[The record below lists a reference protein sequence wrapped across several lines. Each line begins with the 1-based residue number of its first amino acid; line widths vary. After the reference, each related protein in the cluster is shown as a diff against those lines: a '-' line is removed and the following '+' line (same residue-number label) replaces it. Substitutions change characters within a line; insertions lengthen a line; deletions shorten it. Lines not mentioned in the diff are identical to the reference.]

1 MADINFYGHWFPELP
16 KNKKQPQQ
24 TQPPRPPVTVEPP
37 SFERDAA
44 RWFPTERPSA
54 ARWTPPV
61 DEHDVD
67 LSTMSPIRQVNAP
80 EQLPGFNP
88 ATMSAMRQ
96 INDMGAPSI
105 ETTTEAPPVPGV
117 RNAAAIPP
125 LAAPWINAAQNIWGA
140 LPELGEA
147 LKQAA
152 PTALR
157 RADAALNEAYERP
170 ATYGLIDQLFTGS
183 KEAQAKVPTDPRTF
197 AEEWQ
202 VAKSKGL
209 GGGLLYGAAREQDV
223 TTAPLLGY
231 IWQDSNPTGYGEKVA
246 QYKERRAELQR
257 KIMEATSQIGGGRA
271 SIGVPEIAAM
281 RQELANLDRDMRT
294 GFFNRSMEGIRQ
306 QGAPLGQGR
315 AAYNAWNQER
325 AARLWEGFKNL
336 THEQKVSARET
347 YREQSPMAFQFL
359 VDWVFDPLMALDVL
373 DEVNTIR
380 RINKAMDLTG
390 PAMTGGRGVQRV
402 LTLEEIGEE
411 TSKAQKRAV
420 SLLGRITPWQP
431 TPESLAHAHVIQ
443 SADTVTRISEAAR
456 DAATNN
462 PDLIARLAADPD
474 DNPMTAILRRFLADP
489 DDADI
494 VELTGGFSQSRQ
506 AKRTVI
512 LMREM
517 FGTVDEGTVAKMTAA
532 RAKAMS
538 KLDDLDGIL
547 KTRLAT
553 LDDLKAKGVTGSKLA
568 KAETAANKAQQALV
582 EAKEMVDKLPAA
594 PKSGDVDFDKLQKI
608 IEESKGDDIAA
619 VSALAQQYESAA
631 KRLYAEPVTKEV
643 NGMKVTEY
651 KYPSQRSALRK
662 WRGNISNAVS
672 IMFLGTNPGY
682 AFRNAAN
689 NLFTAVVDGVSP
701 IMRADSLRELW
712 TRWGPAPWQTK
723 QGLGQ
728 AGDFWKSREA
738 AREYVTSISKPM
750 QLRDVF
756 RAIEMGTIKDRLS
769 TTLQVG
775 QNFERYAS
783 ERIMAHHVRNYW
795 QQVWPVTVRRLT
807 KELEAQGFTKA
818 QVQYLQRRLD
828 PCMNPQEVRDEIE
841 KIIGGPG
848 AGAPPAA
855 RPQAPAPQ
863 APAPQA
869 PSPAPVTP
877 APVPAP
883 TKPQPKAAEGT
894 VAPSPAAVTPPDS
907 RLTVP
912 EDVREE
918 AMKAG
923 GPEAVEA
930 VDEVVSA
937 ARTPEEAVARLTVR
951 EAEMNGNAELSAAVE
966 ELRADTLDI
975 MESETVTA
983 DDLNAYLDKSVA
995 IVRKAQEVD
1004 DALMATTFEVQRGL
1018 DEFARNELW
1027 RETRAARRRNRLT
1040 VMQELDDLDME
1051 LMPDLGFDDEA
1062 IVRQHNYR
1070 AYVADTWE
1078 KSDKL
1083 VNDYWRA
1090 KQDAFFA
1097 AGAST
1102 SDIWADVN
1110 KQRRVLWN
1118 AMHERQKNRVLEF
1131 NEDVKRATGRI
1142 ASGQVPPKGPPS
1154 PPAGPTSPAPT
1165 VSPFGESAPAPADE
1179 TSALKGVGEGIAQG
1193 ARNKADEYARRILDG
1208 EPEEEVLQGQGPAMR
1223 ANVQQRMAELEPPPT
1238 AAPPDDADL
1247 LPQLRSLTGKE
1258 MDALW
1263 KRMSDYKTAGAG
1275 RPRPVE
1281 SLTPKEKTATINA
1294 ALELAGEEAGQFTT
1308 PDLRNLSREQYNKV
1322 WDYLGRTKKYND
1334 GALAELRGKKR
1345 AVTQGNAVAEPKL
1358 EKPKG
1363 KPYEPPTVVDFR
1375 PATPGDYW
1383 DFRIRAPGI
1392 TGRDTQSY
1400 GIKAN
1405 RPYDLRFK
1413 VVDLDDLNVSHDDAF
1428 RINERFPKE
1437 LQPRD
1442 RTAQASKS
1450 QVDEIVATFN
1460 PDWLLVDHRFVEDG
1474 PMVVTKENV
1483 VLAGNGRSLA
1493 LRYIRDHEPQ
1503 KLAAYRNMLQDR
1515 AAQFGI
1521 DPASF
1526 VTMKNPVLVRELDD
1540 EGIDLVQF
1548 ARESNEKRQ
1557 LAASAA
1563 EDAINDV
1570 DRITDQRIAYLAIG
1584 DNQSVDGALLSPS
1597 NKGVVNEFIESFPV
1611 AQRGSLIDKE
1621 GNLSAAGRERLKNAL
1636 LAKTF
1641 QSDIGKRLAAIFI
1654 DSADPG
1660 IKTIE
1665 AGVYGALGK
1674 LSKVES
1680 AIRSGAK
1687 ASEYSIEADIASAV
1701 EMLAR
1706 LRQQG
1711 FTVREY
1717 LHPDQ
1722 IGTLVTMHESEL
1734 TELQEQLLEHLDYI
1748 SRRQKMVR
1756 EFLQEYADTVMG
1768 DTPNMQQMNMFG
1780 EVELPTDREGIVNGI
1795 ILKQQQQIADE
1806 AAKRAGVEPTPIT
1819 VTASDRPV
1827 EAGFGKPDLAEA
1839 VPAAAEPEA
1848 EVTAPAPDW
1857 LTKPAPEAPRVELPT
1872 LTAAPEPEAAPTPR
1886 RPYESPAVTWENE
1899 PGKMPPS
1906 YAPYA
1911 PEAPRVAPEPGQ
1923 VSAQNVPPAA
1933 AAPEP
1938 PPDPSVLVTGGRGAQ
1953 LPDKPKA
1960 VSLRAG
1966 DRFGDGPFPWTFQ
1979 GVFNGKPKAYSSANG
1994 TRIWDDVASFEQEM
2008 GRKIDPAEHTESVA
2022 TTPIRG
2028 KKGMPPEQQQAIEYE
2043 KSLGPEGRKA
2053 WKQWQKN
2060 MGNIGPGDRD
2070 WEEAQSWFN
2079 TLYNGGKTHRAPAF
2093 KSGGLPLDADERRA
2107 IDAGKMD
2114 GPVGASRK
2122 PVPEPKAKPKA
2133 EAPPAPEAKPTYKE
2147 IGTNK
2152 DGLTIYEDDRGVRSI
2167 VRNGMRLTEPV
2178 QMIPTRAGIEL
2189 EVNHHSWMNR
2199 DWLLPDELADMHDV
2213 PKGWVEPEARQE
2225 PAPKAAPQVA
2235 PEAAT
2240 EPEAFKV
2247 GDRIVNSD
2255 GEHGV
2260 IEEVNKI
2267 TMQAWGGLGEKETK
2281 YSYTI
2286 RTDKGHLKYG
2296 GKGIAREVGEA
2307 PVVIPD
2313 PMYMGIAYTPT
2324 ELWDSI
2330 QNELQSARNR
2340 DLMASRAKKPE
2351 KIREHKS
2358 SARYHRQ
2365 SAEAKRKIFDEYAE
2379 QYPEEVAGVEGYIKS
2394 KTPAAAPAASTTP
2407 AAAPVTGT
2415 TYKTGTGPR
2424 GDGIEL
2430 HFKGKPDDETLSRVK
2445 GAGFRWSKFQKMW
2458 YATENSKT
2466 LKLARELAGEVDE
2479 VATMPPATTLQAPKV
2494 EPQPQAAPQR
2504 MPEPGPEPETAA
2516 PRPYRA
2522 TAGEQIVYTAYGK
2535 PPKFGEVLTV
2545 NDDIITVRFPDR
2557 DVPVILY
2564 HGEYQAAPKP
2574 DLSQAAPPPRT
2585 AQPKFE
2591 QGNVVTFQGTE
2602 ATVVNHDTA
2611 TGYVVV
2617 ELRSGN
2623 RIKVHASDL
2632 GLVSEVEP
2640 DRLGILRELALKGEQ
2655 PTFRGWWESELLYK
2669 DNPYYVDGKTL
2680 GQPFDYDRIKRDLQK
2695 KGYANLQEWWDAEI
2709 EPHKP
2714 ERIASDLPRV
2724 EDMDERVDLLYS
2736 GLNKL
2741 HIEGAFPKDRE
2752 ELYKQAAQLVPGWSA
2767 YNEADIDELYDV
2779 LEAVTV
2785 DRLTKAARDVRGNV
2799 RKHIALSADW
2809 ENNLIRRSRGV
2820 AITELQQFSTPYPL
2834 GVAMDYAANLRKTD
2848 IALEPNGGTGGLV
2861 AELRGRVKK
2870 VVVNELSKRRAAVLR
2885 KMGFDEVLEGDSLM
2899 LAVNGVRADV
2909 AILNPPWGKY
2919 STGKYG
2925 TAIAGEFIPVDVAE
2939 RHFAQVIKT
2948 LPDGG
2953 RMVALMPTTM
2963 LESNGFLDWLNQ
2975 KHTVRAIIQS
2985 PPKAYLQR
2993 GTNVES
2999 VILVVDRGKW
3009 PGGNAIRAIGREQP
3023 QNWDELA
3030 TLIERIEPRPQAV
3043 QPISEVKNVQP
3054 TGNAQGS
3061 RPGRPTS
3068 TRGGVGGT
3076 TGAVGDRGDRPGDA
3090 ATGVVPARTPVD
3102 GRDADP
3108 NPTPGV
3114 AGKTGNGQAGSAG
3127 APGAIPAKQ
3136 PKPAASGGSV
3146 PAAAKRTIA
3155 AESDAELA
3163 ARIQR
3168 ELAEQT
3174 EAASHSEHFTIYQG
3188 RSGQRVS
3195 PHPRLVVETQTLA
3208 GAPYPELSYQPHPV
3222 IDDILRRGD
3231 ISDEQYDVVRSIGQA
3246 NEAGHAILVADDVGV
3261 GKSREIAGA
3270 VVDLFAKG
3278 KANRILL
3285 STMNDNNVTGL
3296 MNEIRLVAGDMA
3308 DEYTF
3313 VRITDYKGAKK
3324 GEPLPLFDK
3333 GVYVI
3338 DKYNFNSYL
3347 DSLKQVGFDTWFA
3360 DEAHEYKNVDGANVG
3375 KAWRDMHAHMMSKG
3389 ARLGYFTATP
3399 ATDPDDLKYL
3409 YGLREWAMDD
3419 AGWDDFI
3426 NRIQGRDADDAKHAA
3441 TDIDAAAAAYASS
3454 DSTEIARLNANRR
3467 QRRGNKDT
3475 FRTSMT
3481 MAEMEQL
3488 MRELKR
3494 KGKYISRDLWRG
3506 GVEFNIKEN
3515 PLTQAQADEMDK
3527 VIGLMRDVEL
3537 AWRKYKGANKQS
3549 GNTFGPRARLQAEYK
3564 RRMFDFRLDTVLDEA
3579 EQALE
3584 RGEQVVIYTESVNP
3598 QEVGRGGLASALNTV
3613 NTWAI
3618 DELPNGTF
3626 SQPQAIPEAL
3636 EEITILREKIEE
3648 LPELRDPIATI
3659 EERFGKQN
3667 VGFVI
3672 GKVSASKRELMMN
3685 DFQQG
3690 RRNVMVISQA
3700 GTTGINLH
3708 DIGSGRRRL
3717 IMADYQWRADMF
3729 KQTLGRVD
3737 RSGQRS
3743 SPVVDMLHTG
3753 SAGERKF
3760 IAAIANRMQAL
3771 GALAKGQAGSAGASE
3786 LDVFEIFGGIGRA
3799 AMEQTWF
3806 NLPDDLK
3813 SEFLGS
3819 AFMEQLPHG
3828 GGLVPRPQPLE
3839 NAVVNNLLME
3849 LQLMPL
3855 AQAKRVEDIF
3865 VEAYDEIAAGAAEAR
3880 AARTAR
3886 LRGEVLRSTELLPD
3900 LTLHEVRNQANEK
3913 MGILEGVIKLTPT
3926 GEASRIKRVVQ
3937 SMTGDALETLRLRYM
3952 NMRDVASGRYVSGL
3966 VVPVGRIQDVAKAF
3980 GKNAQRQHSLATL
3993 MEDLRAGDRVML
4005 TGSGGAEYML
4015 RMRQDGMIAI
4025 DGAKMSHKVPL
4036 MEAGAEFSPRGSFW
4050 FVPEEKVNAF
4060 VGRFPISTYET
4071 KGGDV
4076 LDFTGGGAG
4085 VGITAPGTPEA
4096 QELLNRIFGRSAM
4109 STGAGRIAS
4118 AGAMQPVWS
4127 KMRNHLTGAP
4137 DPLPP
4142 IAPDQARILRELA
4155 NKKIIPNMIRDKAT
4169 VTNLATQMRN
4179 FALGDYSDKRMI
4191 NEWLAYIMPWSYW
4204 YTFTYPN
4211 WAQRLATN
4219 PSWVSNYAR
4228 YKAALAKTNREYYRA
4243 VMDDQDAEMPEYWE
4257 DQIRVPFAN
4266 TQLYFDLER
4275 TLMPLQALLNDFESR
4290 TRDEAPGGKV
4300 ISDISEW
4307 GPSLH
4312 PLITWAYAAW
4322 LSSQGYREASD
4333 EWVGYLFPW
4342 SRALKGATA
4351 LAREHIP
4358 ALQGIIPAGGF
4369 TPEQLALQNVKGGD
4383 TWERRRIGYS
4393 LYTLWKEGRI
4403 SEEEFQDA
4411 AYKQSGEAW
4420 DMARQAEAVKRAPGN
4435 LGSYLLGAGFKARD
4449 MSDIEIDRMNKE
4461 WGAIWDARY
4470 DKGVDESV
4478 WRGMLDE
4485 FEKKYPFKKAV
4496 SMAREP
4502 DQSKRL
4508 KDYAYSIIDRL
4519 PPGSEY
4525 YRMLE
4530 EAGMSEELLDR
4541 FKADKGDTSTWKPY
4555 EVKAFQAAIEKLADT
4570 VGVPSETQKAEYDQY
4585 WNERD
4590 SIRAAVEKATGH
4602 TYAEYQAANDEYNA
4616 EGADKKAV
4624 LAKYP
4629 WLKAG
4634 WDASKTAR
4642 ADSPT
4647 YQKFNPATGKATTAT
4662 QSELSKKYDA
4672 AEEKFGPQV
4681 AGWAD
4686 EYSDLP
4692 KEGTAR
4698 KEWRAANPEKWAQV
4712 SAYYDFIYGDT
4723 RTGTGTTKAGSD
4735 YAPMYKPRTY
4745 SYGGRSYGGGR
4756 SNDVPMT
4763 GPSTPTEAPAY
4774 EAWTSADLSRMVQ
4787 EERTDDPAFDTFVG
4801 LMFGTDTMSLADK
4814 YYSMSAEERAA
4825 WIAANPE
4832 KWARLLKFLL
4842 WLMKQTGVKTDYSKL
4857 LDSIPQNAPNVA
4869 PPVPSIGAPPVPP
4882 SYPTPPPVPPR

>member
-1 MADINFYGHWFPELP
+1 
-16 KNKKQPQQ
+16 
-24 TQPPRPPVTVEPP
+24 
-37 SFERDAA
+37 
-44 RWFPTERPSA
+44 
-54 ARWTPPV
+54 
-61 DEHDVD
+61 
-67 LSTMSPIRQVNAP
+67 
-80 EQLPGFNP
+80 
-88 ATMSAMRQ
+88 
-96 INDMGAPSI
+96 
-105 ETTTEAPPVPGV
+105 VPGV
-117 RNAAAIPP
+117 RNAAAIAP
-125 LAAPWINAAQNIWGA
+125 LVAPWLDVARGVWGE

-147 LKQAA
+147 VGKAIA
-152 PTALR
+152 PALR
-157 RADAALNEAYERP
+157 RIDTSLNQAYEKP
-170 ATYGLIDQLFTGS
+170 ATYDLIDRLFTGS

-197 AEEWQ
+197 GEEWQ
-202 VAKSKGL
+202 VAKSMGL
-209 GGGLLYGAAREQDV
+209 GGGLLYGAARVQDV
-223 TTAPLLGY
+223 TTAPLLGH
-231 IWQDSNPTGYGEKVA
+231 IWQSTSPKDYGEKVSA
-246 QYKERRAELQR
+246 YREKKADLQR
-257 KIMEATSQIGGGRA
+257 SIMEATSQIGGGRA
-271 SIGVPEIAAM
+271 SMGVPEINAM
-281 RQELANLDRDMRT
+281 RQELANLEREMRT
-294 GFFNRSMEGIRQ
+294 GFLNRGMEAIQQ
-306 QGAPLGQGR
+306 QGAPLGQGK
-315 AAYNAWNQER
+315 AAYDAWNRER
-325 AARLWEGFKNL
+325 AARMWEGFKNL
-336 THEQKVSARET
+336 THEGKVAAREA
-347 YREQSPMAFQFL
+347 YREQSPMAYQFL
-359 VDWVFDPLMALDVL
+359 VDWVSDPLMALDVL
-373 DEVNTIR
+373 DEANTIR
-380 RINKAMDLTG
+380 KINKAMDLTG
-390 PAMTGGRGVQRV
+390 PAMTPLTRKGTQRV
-402 LTLEEIGEE
+402 LTLAEIGDE
-411 TSKAQKRAV
+411 TSKAQKRAL

-462 PDLIARLAADPD
+462 PDLIARLAVDPD
-474 DNPMTAILRRFLADP
+474 ENPMTAILRAFLADP
-489 DDADI
+489 DNPDI
-494 VELTGGFSQSRQ
+494 VQLTGGFSQSRQ

-517 FGTVDEGTVAKMTAA
+517 FGTVDEGTVAKATAA
-532 RAKAMS
+532 RAKALS
-538 KLDDLDGIL
+538 KVNDLDNIV
-547 KTRLAT
+547 KARVK
-553 LDDLKAKGVTGSKLA
+553 DLEDLRAKGAVASKIA
-568 KAETAANKAQQALV
+568 KAQTAANKAQQALI

-594 PKSGDVDFDKLQKI
+594 ARSGDVDFSKLQKI
-608 IEESKGDDIAA
+608 MDEAKGDDLAA
-619 VSALAQQYESAA
+619 VSALAQEYESAA
-631 KRLYAEPVTKEV
+631 KRIYATPITKEV
-643 NGMKVTEY
+643 DGMKVTEY

-662 WRGNISNAVS
+662 WRGNVSNAVS

-701 IMRADSLRELW
+701 IQRADSLRELW

-723 QGLGQ
+723 QGLGT
-728 AGDFWKSREA
+728 AGDMWKSRQKA
-738 AREYVTSISKPM
+738 QEYIKSISEPM
-750 QLRDVF
+750 RLRDVF
-756 RAIEMGTIKDRLS
+756 KAIETSTLKDKLS
-769 TTLQVG
+769 YTLQLG

-795 QQVWPVTVRRLT
+795 QQVWPKTVRRIT
-807 KELEAQGFTKA
+807 KELEAQGFSKA
-818 QVQYLQRRLD
+818 QVQYLQRKLD

-841 KIIGGPG
+841 KMIGGPG
-848 AGAPPAA
+848 GGAPPAA
-855 RPQAPAPQ
+855 RPP
-863 APAPQA
+863 A
-869 PSPAPVTP
+869 PSPAPVVAPSAPTP
-877 APVPAP
+877 QATTPPAEPIPAP

-1027 RETRAARRRNRLT
+1027 RETRAARRRNRLAI
-1040 VMQELDDLDME
+1040 MRELDELDVQ
-1051 LMPDLGFDDEA
+1051 LMPELGFDDAA
-1062 IVRQHNYR
+1062 IVNQSKYR
-1070 AYVADTWE
+1070 EYVSETWD

-1294 ALELAGEEAGQFTT
+1294 ALELAGEEAGQFDT

-1322 WDYLGRTKKYND
+1322 WEYLGRAKKYND
-1334 GALAELRGKKR
+1334 GSLAELRGKKR
-1345 AVTQGNAVAEPKL
+1345 AVTQGNAVAKPKL

-1392 TGRDTQSY
+1392 MGRDTQAY
-1400 GIKAN
+1400 GIKADK
-1405 RPYDLRFK
+1405 PYSLRFK

-1428 RINERFPKE
+1428 RVNEQFPKE

-1493 LRYIRDHEPQ
+1493 LRYIRDREPQ

-1570 DRITDQRIAYLAIG
+1570 ERISDTRIAYLAIG

-1597 NKGVVNEFIESFPV
+1597 NKGVVNEFIESFSV

-1687 ASEYSIEADIASAV
+1687 ASEYSIEADIAAAV

-1734 TELQEQLLEHLDYI
+1734 TELQEQLLEHLDLI

-1768 DTPNMQQMNMFG
+1768 DTPNMQQTSMFG
-1780 EVELPTDREGIVNGI
+1780 DIELPTDREGIVNGI

-1806 AAKRAGVEPTPIT
+1806 AAKRGATAEVPVTPR
-1819 VTASDRPV
+1819 DRPV
-1827 EAGFGKPDLAEA
+1827 EAGFGKPDMAEA
-1839 VPAAAEPEA
+1839 VPPTVRAEPEA
-1848 EVTAPAPDW
+1848 EVTRPAPDW

-1872 LTAAPEPEAAPTPR
+1872 MTAAPEPPRVEPEAPTAPQRVAPPGKTWAKDVPQGTRIRYAAQEGVVNGPAGEGYAPGAMRYELDDGRVLPLAEWAPVEVLPPTAAPAPAAPTPR

-1899 PGKMPPS
+1899 PGRMPPS
-1906 YAPYA
+1906 YAPTPKAPAA
-1911 PEAPRVAPEPGQ
+1911 PEAPRVEPEAPRVETPEDAEYRRKAEQYERERAEWNAEAEQIRTDIERGQQIAPEITRRGDLEDIGKLARLRDQGEVDDRTWETFLDAKYKENGLSRTAPT
-1923 VSAQNVPPAA
+1923 

-1938 PPDPSVLVTGGRGAQ
+1938 PAAPT
-1953 LPDKPKA
+1953 PKA
-1960 VSLRAG
+1960 
-1966 DRFGDGPFPWTFQ
+1966 
-1979 GVFNGKPKAYSSANG
+1979 
-1994 TRIWDDVASFEQEM
+1994 
-2008 GRKIDPAEHTESVA
+2008 
-2022 TTPIRG
+2022 
-2028 KKGMPPEQQQAIEYE
+2028 
-2043 KSLGPEGRKA
+2043 
-2053 WKQWQKN
+2053 
-2060 MGNIGPGDRD
+2060 
-2070 WEEAQSWFN
+2070 
-2079 TLYNGGKTHRAPAF
+2079 
-2093 KSGGLPLDADERRA
+2093 
-2107 IDAGKMD
+2107 
-2114 GPVGASRK
+2114 
-2122 PVPEPKAKPKA
+2122 EPKPKPKA
-2133 EAPPAPEAKPTYKE
+2133 EKEQTYSV

-2152 DGLTIYEDDRGVRSI
+2152 DGLNIYEDERGVRSI
-2167 VRNGMRLTEPV
+2167 VRNGMRLSEPV
-2178 QMIPTRAGIEL
+2178 RMVPTRSGIEL

-2213 PKGWVEPEARQE
+2213 PKGWVEP
-2225 PAPKAAPQVA
+2225 APKAAPEAAQQVA
-2235 PEAAT
+2235 PEAAK
-2240 EPEAFKV
+2240 EPEIFKEGERV
-2247 GDRIVNSD
+2247 ITRD
-2255 GEHGV
+2255 GEHGTIDHV
-2260 IEEVNKI
+2260 SSV
-2267 TMQAWGGLGEKETK
+2267 TMQGWGGFGGKEVH
-2281 YSYTI
+2281 YSYTVK
-2286 RTDKGHLKYG
+2286 TDQGHLVYQG
-2296 GKGIAREVGEA
+2296 GEEITREVGEA
-2307 PVVIPD
+2307 PDFIPD
-2313 PMYMGIAYTPT
+2313 PVYMNLPMRPDD
-2324 ELWDSI
+2324 LWRSYEI
-2330 QNELQSARNR
+2330 SLQSGRNS

-2351 KIREHKS
+2351 KIREHKR
-2358 SARYHRQ
+2358 SAVYNRQ
-2365 SAEAKRKIFDEYAE
+2365 KAAEKRKVFDEWAKE
-2379 QYPEEVAGVEGYIKS
+2379 YPDEAMKVEGYA
-2394 KTPAAAPAASTTP
+2394 KTKRPAAPKVEPQAAGPTAPAATS
-2407 AAAPVTGT
+2407 VTGT

-2430 HFKGKPDDETLSRVK
+2430 HFKGKPDDATLSRVK

-2458 YATENSKT
+2458 YATENSRT

-2479 VATMPPATTLQAPKV
+2479 VVTTPPATTLQTPPRP
-2494 EPQPQAAPQR
+2494 EPQR
-2504 MPEPGPEPETAA
+2504 MPEPEPAAGPEPVA
-2516 PRPYRA
+2516 PQTYRA

-2535 PPKFGEVLTV
+2535 PPQIGEVLTV

-2557 DVPVILY
+2557 DTPVILY

-2574 DLSQAAPPPRT
+2574 DLSQAAPPPRA

-2591 QGNVVTFQGTE
+2591 RGNVAMFQGTE
-2602 ATVVNHDTA
+2602 VTVINHDTA
-2611 TGYVVV
+2611 TGYAVI

-2623 RIKVHASDL
+2623 RMKVHASNL
-2632 GLVSEVEP
+2632 TLISETEP
-2640 DRLGILRELALKGEQ
+2640 DRLDALRKLALQGEQ

-2709 EPHKP
+2709 KPHKP

-2741 HIEGAFPKDRE
+2741 HIEGTFPKDRE

-2963 LESNGFLDWLNQ
+2963 LESTGFLDWLNQ

-3009 PGGNAIRAIGREQP
+3009 PGGKFISAIGGEQP
-3023 QNWDELA
+3023 KNWDELA

-3114 AGKTGNGQAGSAG
+3114 AGKAGDGKAGSAG

-3136 PKPAASGGSV
+3136 PKPASGGGSV
-3146 PAAAKRTIA
+3146 PAAAKRAIA
-3155 AESDAELA
+3155 AESDAELT

-3174 EAASHSEHFTIYQG
+3174 EAASHSEHFTIYQS

-3208 GAPYPELSYQPHPV
+3208 GAPYPELTYQPHPA

-3231 ISDEQYDVVRSIGQA
+3231 ISDEQYDVVRAIGQA

-3296 MNEIRLVAGDMA
+3296 MNEIRLVAGDLA
-3308 DEYTF
+3308 GEYNF
-3313 VRITDYKGAKK
+3313 VRITDFKGAKA

-3333 GVYVI
+3333 GIYII

-3347 DSLKQVGFDTWFA
+3347 DSMKQVGFDTWFA

-3467 QRRGNKDT
+3467 QRRGNKDI

-3636 EEITILREKIEE
+3636 EEITILRERIEE

-3828 GGLVPRPQPLE
+3828 GGRVPRQQPLE
-3839 NAVVNNLLME
+3839 GAVVNNLLME

-3966 VVPVGRIQDVAKAF
+3966 VIRPGNIQEVARAF

-4005 TGSGGAEYML
+4005 SGSGGAEYML
-4015 RMRQDGMIAI
+4015 RMRQDGMIAV

-4060 VGRFPISTYET
+4060 VERFPISTYET

-4109 STGAGRIAS
+4109 STNGARIAS
-4118 AGAMQPVWS
+4118 AGAMQPVWA
-4127 KMRNHLTGAP
+4127 KMRSQLTGAP

-4142 IAPDQARILRELA
+4142 ITPDQARILRELA
-4155 NKKIIPNMIRDKAT
+4155 NKKIIPNMVRDKAT
-4169 VTNLATQMRN
+4169 VANLATQMRN
-4179 FALGDYSDKRMI
+4179 FALGDYADKRMI

-4228 YKAALAKTNREYYRA
+4228 YKTALAKTNREYYKA

-4257 DQIRVPFAN
+4257 DQIRVPFAD

-4275 TLMPLQALLNDFESR
+4275 TLMPLQALLNDFETR
-4290 TRDEAPGGKV
+4290 TRNEAPGGKAMTE
-4300 ISDISEW
+4300 IGNW

-4351 LAREHIP
+4351 LAREAVP
-4358 ALQGIIPAGGF
+4358 GLQGVIPAGGF
-4369 TPEQLALQNVKGGD
+4369 TPEQLFLQNVKGGD
-4383 TWERRRIGYS
+4383 TWERRRIGYA
-4393 LYTLWKEGRI
+4393 LYTLWKSGEI
-4403 SEEEFQDA
+4403 TEEQFQDA

-4461 WGAIWDARY
+4461 WGEIWDAR
-4470 DKGVDESV
+4470 DKGASEAA
-4478 WRGMLDE
+4478 WRKMLDE

-4496 SMAREP
+4496 SMARETDP
-4502 DQSKRL
+4502 AERL
-4508 KDYAYSIIDRL
+4508 KDYGYSVLDRL
-4519 PPGSEY
+4519 PPGAQ
-4525 YRMLE
+4525 RKTALA
-4530 EAGMSEELLDR
+4530 EAGLTEEMMSR
-4541 FKADKGDTSTWKPY
+4541 FYADKGDLSKWKSY
-4555 EVKAFQAAIEKLADT
+4555 EVKAFQAAIEKLAAT
-4570 VGVPSETQKAEYDQY
+4570 VGVPSPTQKAEYEQY
-4585 WNERD
+4585 KVEQQAIY
-4590 SIRAAVEKATGH
+4590 SAIEKATGH
-4602 TYAEYQAANDEYNA
+4602 TIEEYWEANAAYYA

-4634 WDASKTAR
+4634 WEASRNTKATSA
-4642 ADSPT
+4642 T
-4647 YQKFNPATGKATTAT
+4647 YQKYSPATGKETTAT
-4662 QSELSKKYDA
+4662 QSELSAKYDA
-4672 AEEKFGPQV
+4672 AEKQFGTQV

-4686 EYSDLP
+4686 EYSSIP
-4692 KEGTAR
+4692 KEGDAR
-4698 KEWRAANPEKWAQV
+4698 KKWREANPEKWAQV

-4723 RTGTGTTKAGSD
+4723 RTGSTGR
-4735 YAPMYKPRTY
+4735 YVPLYPPRKS
-4745 SYGGRSYGGGR
+4745 SYGGRSYGGGGR
-4756 SNDVPMT
+4756 SYGTPSTPTPDA
-4763 GPSTPTEAPAY
+4763 PSTPTEPPAY
-4774 EAWTSADLSRMVQ
+4774 ETWTAADLSRMVQ

-4801 LMFGTDTMSLADK
+4801 LLFGTDTMALADQ
-4814 YYSMSAEERAA
+4814 YYGMSAEERAA
-4825 WIAANPE
+4825 WIAKNPQA
-4832 KWARLLKFLL
+4832 WARLLKYLL
-4842 WLMKQTGVKTDYSKL
+4842 WLMKQTGVKTDYTAL
-4857 LDSIPQNAPNVA
+4857 LASIPGNAPNV
-4869 PPVPSIGAPPVPP
+4869 PPVPP
-4882 SYPTPPPVPPR
+4882 SAAPPTDYGAIPTPPPVPPR